1 MGIEPILTESQSVV
15 LTFTL
20 TTPYLGGNGEIRTHT
35 ERRMKAVHNHYATL
49 PYRNT
54 LLNSP

>member
-20 TTPYLGGNGEIRTHT
+20 TTPYGGDGKNRTYT
-35 ERRMKAVHNHYATL
+35 
-49 PYRNT
+49 
-54 LLNSP
+54 